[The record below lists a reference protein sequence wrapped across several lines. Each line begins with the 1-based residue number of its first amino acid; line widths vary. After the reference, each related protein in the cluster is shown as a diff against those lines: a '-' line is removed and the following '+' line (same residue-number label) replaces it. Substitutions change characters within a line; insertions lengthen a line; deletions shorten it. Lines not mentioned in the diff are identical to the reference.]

1 MARHAKAVAAL
12 PRRLASNPYC
22 ELLYDH
28 VEKLGVAVVDGRSG
42 VRWLLRARRRVGVL
56 HFHWPERHFHQDSLA
71 SAIGF
76 ALRLCIA
83 RLVGYRIVWTVH
95 NAVPHEGSGA
105 GDRLVRAVLRRVAR
119 LVVHCE
125 AARRALGPDGRGAV
139 VIPHGSYVGR
149 YPNGITAAAARQRL
163 GLEPEARVFLAFGQV
178 RPYKNLDALTRVF
191 STLDAPDARLV
202 IAGEPVCG
210 TRLAL
215 VDDTRIRFFLRH
227 VADAEVQVFLNAADV
242 VVLPYRAV
250 LTSGAA
256 MLALS
261 FGRGL
266 VAPRLGCLAELERSG
281 AVCLYD
287 PEAPD
292 GLADAL
298 RRALLLDPA
307 ALGQKARR
315 FVRGLSWDAI
325 ARRHLAAYGYAP
337 SLSVVASTG
346 LRPSAERHGRV
357 ERSAATASRDRTWT

>member
-1 MARHAKAVAAL
+1 MARHAMAVAAL
-12 PRRLASNPYC
+12 PRRLDTNPYC

-42 VRWLLRARRRVGVL
+42 VRWLVRARRRVAVL
-56 HFHWPERHFHQDSLA
+56 HFHWPERHFRQGSLA
-71 SAIGF
+71 SALGF
-76 ALRLCIA
+76 ALRLCVA
-83 RLVGYRIVWTVH
+83 RFLGYRIVWTVH
-95 NAVPHEGSGA
+95 NAVPHEGTGA

-125 AARRALGPDGRGAV
+125 AARRTLGPSGRDAL

-149 YPNGITAAAARQRL
+149 YPNGITPAAARQRL

-178 RPYKNLDALTRVF
+178 RPYKNLDALARVF
-191 STLDAPDARLV
+191 RGLDAPDARLV

-215 VDDTRIRFFLRH
+215 VDDPRVRLFLRH
-227 VADAEVQVFLNAADV
+227 VEDAEVQVFFNAADL

-261 FGRGL
+261 FGRGV

-298 RRALLLDPA
+298 RRALALDPTL
-307 ALGQKARR
+307 LGQKARR

-325 ARRHLAAYGYAP
+325 ARRHLAAYGFAP
-337 SLSVVASTG
+337 ALSVVAATG
-346 LRPSAERHGRV
+346 RRPSAERPGRA
-357 ERSAATASRDRTWT
+357 ERGTASAGKDRIWT